1 MEAPHRLMSWRNTI
15 RLPKEEE
22 MDGRPTCISST
33 ALYRYRP
40 LRGKGRRSNSL
51 IRHPIGILYL
61 SYKSNST
68 WRRRRLSLRQ
78 SCPRYSLWSP
88 QSNPIKIWMW
98 LLLRKMLRLQGSSY
112 YHRVT
117 FMMTIGGEVILTPQ
131 KMPPGPAWSLSAK
144 NRGDCQKSI
153 SNLTLT
159 RI

>member
-1 MEAPHRLMSWRNTI
+1 METPHRLMSWRNTI
-15 RLPKEEE
+15 RLPKEVE
-22 MDGRPTCISST
+22 DGHPKCISSI

-40 LRGKGRRSNSL
+40 LRGKGRRSNPL

-68 WRRRRLSLRQ
+68 WRRKRLSLRQ

-88 QSNPIKIWMW
+88 QSNLIRIWMW
-98 LLLRKMLRLQGSSY
+98 LLLRKMRPLPGSRCY
-112 YHRVT
+112 LRVT
-117 FMMTIGGEVILTPQ
+117 YMMTIGGEVILTPQ
-131 KMPPGPAWSLSAK
+131 KMPPGPAWSPSAK
-144 NRGDCQKSI
+144 NLGDCQKSI